1 MILYK
6 YVCFDDAIR
15 ILEEQTLAFSHL
27 EDFNDPFECTGL
39 GLYGLDVPLSVAT
52 NAFRNR
58 FSRKYIILC
67 LTRTALNPLMW
78 SHYGDSH
85 KGVVIGIDT
94 QKAGFEDIEQYII
107 PAQKGEIRYLRTS
120 PKDINKANIDNLV
133 SIGDSNLLNW
143 ENNEKFLK
151 HALLYKMQEWT
162 YEEEVRIVKNI
173 SSIDAAY
180 HYSSSKE
187 FEIDG
192 QIWNRIQLPTRPIY
206 SIKIPKEAFVD
217 VTLGLASY
225 KELKSLQEYETQ
237 KFNPTKINKI
247 EMLFELIRSMN
258 LSVYRTDRNDAM
270 WSLERKNINSIV
282 YRS

>member
-6 YVCFDDAIR
+6 YVRFDDAIR

-27 EDFNDPFECTGL
+27 EDFNDPFECTGS

-78 SHYGDSH
+78 SHYGDSY

-94 QKAGFEDIEQYII
+94 KKAGFENIEQYII

-120 PKDINKANIDNLV
+120 PKDINKANVDNLLSV
-133 SIGDSNLLNW
+133 GDANLLNW
-143 ENNEKFLK
+143 EVNEELLK
-151 HALLYKMQEWT
+151 HALLYKMQEWA

-173 SSIDAAY
+173 SSVSAGY
-180 HYSSSKE
+180 HYSSRKE
-187 FEIDG
+187 FEING
-192 QIWNRIQLPTRPIY
+192 QIWNRVQLPTRPIY

-217 VTLGLASY
+217 ITLGLASY
-225 KELKSLQEYETQ
+225 KELKRLQEVETQ
-237 KFNPTKINKI
+237 NFNPIKINKL
-247 EMLFELIRSMN
+247 EKLFELIRYMKISA
-258 LSVYRTDRNDAM
+258 YRTERNDDM

-282 YRS
+282 Y

>member
-6 YVCFDDAIR
+6 YVRFDDAIR

-39 GLYGLDVPLSVAT
+39 GLYGLDVPLSIAT

-78 SHYGDSH
+78 SHYGDSY

-94 QKAGFEDIEQYII
+94 EKAGFENTGQYII
-107 PAQKGEIRYLRTS
+107 PAQKGEIRYLRTN

-133 SIGDSNLLNW
+133 SVGDSNLLNW
-143 ENNEKFLK
+143 EINEELLK
-151 HALLYKMQEWT
+151 HALLYKMQEWA

-173 SSIDAAY
+173 SSVNIGY
-180 HYSSSKE
+180 HYSSRKE

-206 SIKIPKEAFVD
+206 SIKIPKEAFID
-217 VTLGLASY
+217 VTLGLNSW
-225 KELKSLQEYETQ
+225 KELKRLQENETQ
-237 KFNPTKINKI
+237 NFNPIKINKL
-247 EMLFELIRSMN
+247 EMLFELVRSMEI
-258 LSVYRTDRNDAM
+258 SVYRTDRNDYM
-270 WSLERKNINSIV
+270 WSLERKNINSLI
-282 YRS
+282 Y

>member
-6 YVCFDDAIR
+6 YVRFDDAIR

-39 GLYGLDVPLSVAT
+39 GLYGLDVPLSIAT

-78 SHYGDSH
+78 SHYGDSY

-94 QKAGFEDIEQYII
+94 EKAGFENTGQYII
-107 PAQKGEIRYLRTS
+107 PAQKGEIRYLRTN

-133 SIGDSNLLNW
+133 SVGDSNLLNW
-143 ENNEKFLK
+143 EINEELLK
-151 HALLYKMQEWT
+151 HALLYKMQEWA

-173 SSIDAAY
+173 SSVNIGY
-180 HYSSSKE
+180 HYSSRKE

-206 SIKIPKEAFVD
+206 SIKIPKEAFID
-217 VTLGLASY
+217 VTLGLNSW
-225 KELKSLQEYETQ
+225 KELKRLQENETQ
-237 KFNPTKINKI
+237 NFNPIKINKL
-247 EMLFELIRSMN
+247 EMLFELVRSMEI
-258 LSVYRTDRNDAM
+258 SVYKTDRNDDM
-270 WSLERKNINSIV
+270 WSLERKNINSLI
-282 YRS
+282 Y

>member
-6 YVCFDDAIR
+6 YVRFDDAIR

-39 GLYGLDVPLSVAT
+39 GLYELNVPLKVAT
-52 NAFRNR
+52 NAFINR

-67 LTRTALNPLMW
+67 LTRTAVNPLMW

-94 QKAGFEDIEQYII
+94 QKAGFENIEQYII
-107 PAQKGEIRYLRTS
+107 PVQKGEIRYLRTN

-133 SIGDSNLLNW
+133 GVGDSKLLNW
-143 ENNEKFLK
+143 EYNEELLK
-151 HALLYKMQEWT
+151 HALLYKMQDWA

-173 SSIDAAY
+173 SSIGAGY
-180 HYSSSKE
+180 HYSSKKE

-192 QIWNRIQLPTRPIY
+192 QIWSRIQLPTRPIY
-206 SIKIPKEAFVD
+206 CIKIPKEAFVD
-217 VTLGLASY
+217 ITIGLASY
-225 KELKSLQEYETQ
+225 KELKRLQEYETQ
-237 KFNPTKINKI
+237 SSNTSKIKKI
-247 EMLFELIRSMN
+247 EFLFELARSMKM
-258 LSVYRTDRNDAM
+258 SVYRTERNDDI
-270 WSLERKNINSIV
+270 WSLERKNINSIFCGE
-282 YRS
+282 

>member
-6 YVCFDDAIR
+6 YVRFDDAIR

-39 GLYGLDVPLSVAT
+39 GLYGLDVPLSIAT

-78 SHYGDSH
+78 SHYGDSY

-94 QKAGFEDIEQYII
+94 EKAGFENTGQYII
-107 PAQKGEIRYLRTS
+107 PAQKGEIRYLRTN

-133 SIGDSNLLNW
+133 SVGDSNLLNW
-143 ENNEKFLK
+143 EINEELLK
-151 HALLYKMQEWT
+151 HALLYKMQEWA

-173 SSIDAAY
+173 SSVNIGY
-180 HYSSSKE
+180 HYSSRKE

-206 SIKIPKEAFVD
+206 SIKIPKEAFID
-217 VTLGLASY
+217 VTLGLNSW
-225 KELKSLQEYETQ
+225 KELKRLQENETQ
-237 KFNPTKINKI
+237 NFNPIKINKL
-247 EMLFELIRSMN
+247 EMLFELVRSMEI
-258 LSVYRTDRNDAM
+258 SVYRTDRNDDM
-270 WSLERKNINSIV
+270 WSLERKNINSLI
-282 YRS
+282 Y

>member
-6 YVCFDDAIR
+6 YVRFDDAIR

-39 GLYGLDVPLSVAT
+39 GLYGLDVPLSIAT

-78 SHYGDSH
+78 SHYGDSY

-94 QKAGFEDIEQYII
+94 EKAGFENTGQYII
-107 PAQKGEIRYLRTS
+107 PAQKGEIRYLRTN

-133 SIGDSNLLNW
+133 SVGDSNLLNW
-143 ENNEKFLK
+143 EINEELLK
-151 HALLYKMQEWT
+151 HALLYKMQEWA

-173 SSIDAAY
+173 SSVNVGY
-180 HYSSSKE
+180 HYSSKKE

-206 SIKIPKEAFVD
+206 SIKIPKEAFID
-217 VTLGLASY
+217 VTLGLNSW
-225 KELKSLQEYETQ
+225 KELKRLQENETQ
-237 KFNPTKINKI
+237 NFNPIKINKL
-247 EMLFELIRSMN
+247 EMLFELVRSMKI
-258 LSVYRTDRNDAM
+258 SVYRTDRNDDM
-270 WSLERKNINSIV
+270 WSLERKNINSLI
-282 YRS
+282 Y

>member
-6 YVCFDDAIR
+6 YVRFDDAIR

-52 NAFRNR
+52 NAFKNR

-78 SHYGDSH
+78 SHYGDSY

-94 QKAGFEDIEQYII
+94 EKAGFENTGQYII

-133 SIGDSNLLNW
+133 SVGDSNLLNW
-143 ENNEKFLK
+143 EINEELLK
-151 HALLYKMQEWT
+151 HALLYKMQEWA

-173 SSIDAAY
+173 SSVNIGY
-180 HYSSSKE
+180 HYSSRKE
-187 FEIDG
+187 LEIDG
-192 QIWNRIQLPTRPIY
+192 QIWNQIQLPTRPIY
-206 SIKIPKEAFVD
+206 SIKIPKEAFID
-217 VTLGLASY
+217 VTLGLNSY
-225 KELKSLQEYETQ
+225 KELKRLQENETQ
-237 KFNPTKINKI
+237 NLNPIKINKL
-247 EMLFELIRSMN
+247 EMLFELVRSMKI
-258 LSVYRTDRNDAM
+258 SVYRTDRNDEM

-282 YRS
+282 Y